1 MFRAPLG
8 RHGAKRFTVSRQ
20 ETRDLT
26 GRMGTMPPRSV
37 NLHLPVRELWNILP
51 RRRFLLA
58 LLPQVCARGASRRV
72 GGPWLQGPARHLGV
86 ATLWHGLACMRRRSV
101 LHHADVAS
109 SWRPHGAPQGRRACR
124 VQAAL
129 RRFGD
134 KRARARVAPAPN
146 LVALPCATGGPGR
159 WLPCGGP
166 GRAARAPRGTAS
178 GSAQEPQR
186 LARPRLASQ
195 AQPLAAAP
203 LQALGLMARSGDQA
217 CLRRGNAPRVEPG
230 RQSRRMRRAAPAA
243 QEAGLHPWRVP
254 AARGSA
260 RSVGAGCE
268 PVRHLASL
276 GWGQRAGAP
285 RGALRRSTGPRLPQ
299 QEVAV
304 SAHGWGAH
312 APPGGAFLAAHL
324 LGPSAEGVEAFAQ
337 PERAAGVGLWQTARE
352 WLARPGTEGSG
363 KGPEGSL
370 LRITHGAGG
379 SDRTAVSLSM
389 VQSMIFH
396 PQAHE
401 SFSDC
406 LYHT

>member
-72 GGPWLQGPARHLGV
+72 GGPWLQGPARHLGG
-86 ATLWHGLACMRRRSV
+86 ATLGHGLARMRRRSV

-195 AQPLAAAP
+195 ARPLAAAP
-203 LQALGLMARSGDQA
+203 LQALGLMARIGDQA
-217 CLRRGNAPRVEPG
+217 CL
-230 RQSRRMRRAAPAA
+230 
-243 QEAGLHPWRVP
+243 LID
-254 AARGSA
+254 
-260 RSVGAGCE
+260 
-268 PVRHLASL
+268 LL
-276 GWGQRAGAP
+276 Y
-285 RGALRRSTGPRLPQ
+285 
-299 QEVAV
+299 V
-304 SAHGWGAH
+304 SA
-312 APPGGAFLAAHL
+312 
-324 LGPSAEGVEAFAQ
+324 
-337 PERAAGVGLWQTARE
+337 
-352 WLARPGTEGSG
+352 
-363 KGPEGSL
+363 
-370 LRITHGAGG
+370 
-379 SDRTAVSLSM
+379 
-389 VQSMIFH
+389 
-396 PQAHE
+396 
-401 SFSDC
+401 
-406 LYHT
+406 